1 MSIAWFWI
9 AGVLIVLAA
18 ACAAALAWRVRRR
31 PARLRPPPRATAPAR
46 PAAAPVTVP
55 PPPLEPIPMALSTF
69 HWRRPNELPSGHL
82 RVLLAAL
89 RGVPRPPT
97 PLQRLLSPDYVAQV
111 SPAQFSA
118 AVMQDPLVAARVLA
132 VVNSPF
138 YGLQK
143 PVDSIEPAVHLL
155 GMETVRGVCMRYML
169 AQAFKP
175 SLAGAQAHFD
185 ALWHASAIASELCL
199 RLAKG
204 LQLPQQGALVT
215 HVVLAFVGHLVA
227 ASRLPQEMLPRWLE
241 LDPLQRARLEQ
252 ETMGLTATEVGG
264 LLMRFWRLPTPLVR
278 EVCAMGRVLVTPVSD
293 VEPEQVPPLAL
304 GYLCVRLGE
313 QLALGRRTS
322 FDGYDPAFDI
332 TPDTYHLR
340 TYLMHPGIAPV
351 RELLHTEAM
360 QAWVR
365 TRQGSGSLPQ

>member
-1 MSIAWFWI
+1 
-9 AGVLIVLAA
+9 
-18 ACAAALAWRVRRR
+18 
-31 PARLRPPPRATAPAR
+31 
-46 PAAAPVTVP
+46 
-55 PPPLEPIPMALSTF
+55 MALSTF
-69 HWRRPNELPSGHL
+69 HWRRPNELPSGEL
-82 RVLLAAL
+82 RALFAAL
-89 RGVPRPPT
+89 RGEPRPPT
-97 PLQRLLSPDYVAQV
+97 SLQRLLSPEYVART

-118 AVMQDPLVAARVLA
+118 VVMQDPLIAARVLA

-138 YGLQK
+138 HGLQE

-155 GMETVRGVCMRYML
+155 GMETVRGICLRYML

-175 SLAGAQAHFD
+175 SLASAQAYFD
-185 ALWHASAIASELCL
+185 TLWQASAIASELCL
-199 RLAKG
+199 RLAKA
-204 LQLPQQGALVT
+204 LRWPQPGALVT
-215 HVVLAFVGHLVA
+215 QVVLAFVGHLIA
-227 ASRLPQEMLPRWLE
+227 ASRLPQETLPRWLE

-252 ETMGLTATEVGG
+252 DTMGLTATEIGG

-304 GYLCVRLGE
+304 GYLCMRLGE
-313 QLALGRRTS
+313 KLALGRLDS
-322 FDGYDPAFDI
+322 FDDYDPAFDT

-351 RELLHTEAM
+351 RDLLHTEAM

-365 TRQGSGSLPQ
+365 RVRAQAGAQG